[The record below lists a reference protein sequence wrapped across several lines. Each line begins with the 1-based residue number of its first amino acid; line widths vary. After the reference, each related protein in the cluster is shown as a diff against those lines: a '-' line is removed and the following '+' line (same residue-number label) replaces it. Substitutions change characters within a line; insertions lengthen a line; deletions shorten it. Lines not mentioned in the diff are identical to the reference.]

1 MIKYFFLLRVHHW
14 SKNAFLFIPAFFA
27 GILTDVGT
35 FFLLVKGF
43 LAFSLVASA
52 VYIFNDYR
60 DRESDRN
67 HPIKKNRPLASG
79 KVSELSAIVLM
90 VLLAAIGIAGGF
102 YLNALFAYGLLGY
115 LTINILYSAGL
126 KNVPLLDTMLIS
138 SGFLIRTLAG
148 GWLAAVAVSQW
159 LVIMVFLLSFF
170 LAMAKRRDDLVLFQR
185 GQAPLRHSS
194 KKYTIEFVNT
204 ILALLSGV
212 IIVSYIMYT
221 ISDDVV
227 QRLHTDYLYVTSF
240 FVFAGILRFLQIT
253 MVDQKSGSPT
263 RILLT
268 DLFIQITLVGWIISY
283 IIIIYIL

>member
-27 GILTDVGT
+27 GILTEKHT
-35 FFLLVKGF
+35 FLLLIVGF
-43 LAFSLVASA
+43 LLFSMVASA

-79 KVSELSAIVLM
+79 KVSETVALILMIVL
-90 VLLAAIGIAGGF
+90 AGIGIAGGF
-102 YLNALFAYGLLGY
+102 YLSVSFAYSLLGY
-115 LTINILYSAGL
+115 LVINILYSVGL
-126 KNVPLLDTMLIS
+126 KNVPLLDTMLVS

-148 GWLAAVAVSQW
+148 GWLVSVAVSQW

-170 LAMAKRRDDLVLFQR
+170 LATAKRRDDLILFQR

-204 ILALLSGV
+204 ILSLLSGV

-227 QRLHTDYLYVTSF
+227 QRLHTDYLYITSF

-263 RILLT
+263 RIFLT
-268 DLFIQITLVGWIISY
+268 DAFIQITLIGWILSY
-283 IIIIYIL
+283 VVVIYLL